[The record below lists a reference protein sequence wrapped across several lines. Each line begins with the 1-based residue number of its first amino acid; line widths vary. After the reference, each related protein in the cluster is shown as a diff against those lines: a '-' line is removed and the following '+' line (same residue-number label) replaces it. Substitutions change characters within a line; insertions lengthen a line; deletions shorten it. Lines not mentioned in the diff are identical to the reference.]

1 MVNNFEKFINKF
13 YERYPNLPVIVMNK
27 TKMAIDSF
35 LPRNKGMKIFN
46 DRFLKAMVN
55 KYKRKG
61 KEIYFV
67 DNYHI
72 FDKQDID
79 SSEFTVDGVHP
90 NDMGMHLLTNSYI
103 KAIKKVKSLDL
114 K

>member
-1 MVNNFEKFINKF
+1 MVNNFEKFLNKF
-13 YERYPNLPVIVMNK
+13 YARYPNLPVIVMNK

-72 FDKQDID
+72 FDKQDIN